1 MPKDKKS
8 DNRLPSRAE
17 IVRSIVELRDAV
29 SALTDIVH
37 QRPADKVRA
46 DAMVARMASSVAEL
60 SDDHKKTRQRI
71 EEAEEARGRAAETM
85 FRGALPAVL
94 KKAGHA
100 VEHVEP
106 RRLRKK
112 DREYD
117 FVARNGKANYVG
129 EVKVRFR
136 VRHLARLRDLARQFR
151 RDYPAKA
158 GERAVYGIVCGITV
172 DEDAANIAREEGM
185 LVVEAKGKAQ
195 LRAKPRKVRNFAKE

>member
-1 MPKDKKS
+1 MAKSKKS
-8 DNRLPSRAE
+8 GSEGLPSRAE

-37 QRPADKVRA
+37 QRPMGKVEA

-60 SDDHKKTRQRI
+60 SEDHKKTRQRI

-85 FRGALPAVL
+85 FRKALPAVL

-100 VEHVEP
+100 VDFVEP

-117 FVARNGKANYVG
+117 FVAHNGEANYVG

-136 VRHLARLRDLARQFR
+136 ARHLARLRDLARQFR
-151 RDYPAKA
+151 RDYPGKA
-158 GERAVYGIVCGITV
+158 GTRAVYGIVCGLPSTRTPLIS
-172 DEDAANIAREEGM
+172 RERKGCWSWKP
-185 LVVEAKGKAQ
+185 KGK
-195 LRAKPRKVRNFAKE
+195 RK